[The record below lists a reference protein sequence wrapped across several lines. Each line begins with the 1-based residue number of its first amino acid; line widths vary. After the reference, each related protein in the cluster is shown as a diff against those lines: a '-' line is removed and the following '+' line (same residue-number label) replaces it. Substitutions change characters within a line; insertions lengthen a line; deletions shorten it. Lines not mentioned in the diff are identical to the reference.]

1 MLLFV
6 PSIVIF
12 NKQKPL
18 LKRCET
24 TCLSCS
30 KIKPFIHNY
39 LVIFLYI
46 NDSGLE
52 SQSPTFPL

>member
-30 KIKPFIHNY
+30 KIKQFY
-39 LVIFLYI
+39 
-46 NDSGLE
+46 
-52 SQSPTFPL
+52 SP